1 MEKGTENSRGRLIQG
16 TPANKFDT
24 TATFSEAYMSRYVHS
39 GTFKGARAQF
49 A

>member
-24 TATFSEAYMSRYVHS
+24 TATFSEAYHE
-39 GTFKGARAQF
+39 
-49 A
+49 